1 MGSVGEVSA
10 RHRRSRSDSD
20 KRIRTDKL
28 DVSVKS
34 FHHVRMDVEEV
45 GQAEIK
51 KGPSPNCE
59 VESSLKKEIQQLEKC
74 LKDQFVVRQAL
85 EKALRHKSSAIDT
98 SIDGY
103 IPKPTKE
110 LIREI
115 AMLELEV
122 VHLEQYLLSLYRRV
136 FEQRI
141 SNVSPTA
148 VEDVKKQQLISQS
161 MPFPEAATH
170 DIPFRKA
177 KSAFQSSHIL
187 LPRKSANKLCNEACP
202 VNCQEKHGRGIHRSH
217 SSLVPRSVC
226 SAKGSHS
233 AKNLARAL
241 GACHTLPLSL
251 LKHGQDFNSGVTRL
265 ADHLGTT
272 IADHIPETPNKLSE
286 DIIKSMC
293 AIYCKLSDDHVGH
306 HCVAS
311 SPTLSFSSR
320 NTFSPCYMKELQS
333 PYCKREGV
341 LDAWLEN
348 SCCTERLKD
357 FSGPYSVMVEVS
369 SICKHS
375 RRSSDLDE
383 MLQNYKLLVQR
394 LEMVDPRSMSND
406 EKIAF
411 WINIH
416 NAIMMHAH
424 LEYGIPGSNI
434 KKASLLIKN
443 IYNIGGRMI
452 NADIIQGSILG
463 CRMHPPG
470 QWLRLLLFSQVKI
483 KDGDEWKTYA
493 IKNPE
498 PLIRFAL
505 CSGGHSDPAVRVYH
519 PKRLFHQLESAKM
532 EYIHATVTVRKGY
545 KILLPRLIDFFAKD
559 SNQSTKE
566 LLDMIKCYLP
576 ERLRLV
582 INGCHESSCRK
593 IIEWVPHNFSFR
605 YLLPRELGNAQLN

>member
-1 MGSVGEVSA
+1 MTVTHTWVHPHHHRNTTSGTLKIVPVEAMGSVGEVSA
-10 RHRRSRSDSD
+10 RHRRSKSDSD
-20 KRIRTDKL
+20 KRTRTDKL
-28 DVSVKS
+28 DASVKS
-34 FHHVRMDVEEV
+34 FHHVRMHAEEA

-51 KGPSPNCE
+51 KGPSPIRE

-74 LKDQFVVRQAL
+74 LEDQFVVRQAL

-122 VHLEQYLLSLYRRV
+122 VHLEQYLLSLYRRA

-148 VEDVKKQQLISQS
+148 VEDVKKQQLI
-161 MPFPEAATH
+161 
-170 DIPFRKA
+170 PFRKA
-177 KSAFQSSHIL
+177 ESAFQSSHIL

-202 VNCQEKHGRGIHRSH
+202 VNCREKHGRGIHRSH
-217 SSLVPRSVC
+217 SSLVPRS
-226 SAKGSHS
+226 
-233 AKNLARAL
+233 
-241 GACHTLPLSL
+241 
-251 LKHGQDFNSGVTRL
+251 HGQDFNSGVISL

-272 IADHIPETPNKLSE
+272 IADHITETPNKLSE
-286 DIIKSMC
+286 DMIKSMC
-293 AIYCKLSDDHVGH
+293 AIYCKLSDDHDRH
-306 HCVAS
+306 HRVAS

-333 PYCKREGV
+333 PYCKREAV

-357 FSGPYSVMVEVS
+357 FSGPYTVMVEVS
-369 SICKHS
+369 SICKHGQ
-375 RRSSDLDE
+375 RSSDLDE

-443 IYNIGGRMI
+443 TYNIGGRMI

-470 QWLRLLLFSQVKI
+470 QWLRLLLFSQAKI

-498 PLIRFAL
+498 PLV
-505 CSGGHSDPAVRVYH
+505 GVYS
-519 PKRLFHQLESAKM
+519 PKRLFHQLESARM
-532 EYIHATVTVRKGY
+532 EYIHATVTVRKGC
-545 KILLPRLIDFFAKD
+545 KILLPRLVDFFAKD
-559 SNQSTKE
+559 SNQSTQE

-582 INGCHESSCRK
+582 IDGRHESSCRK

-605 YLLPRELGNAQLN
+605 YLLPRELGNA